1 MLTKTK
7 GIVIHYLKYRET
19 SLLVTIYTSEL
30 GIASYIENGVRSAK
44 AKHKMA
50 LFQPLTLLDMEVYS
64 KPGKGLNRISELKC
78 YFPYQQIPF
87 DIAKSSIAL
96 FLSEVLNKVLKEEES
111 NPLLFQFLEESLQFL
126 DSSKEHFENFHI
138 QFLWNL
144 SAFLGFS
151 PSNATEFYQQLSLAR
166 TEFGRPDPTT
176 LSLLD
181 QLILADY
188 GTAISLTKVQ
198 RKEILAAVIRYYQI
212 HVESFNELR
221 SLQILQEVLA

>member
-1 MLTKTK
+1 MLIKTK

-19 SLLVTIYTSEL
+19 SLLVTIYTAQL

-96 FLSEVLNKVLKEEES
+96 FLSEVLNKVLKEEEA
-111 NPLLFQFLEESLQFL
+111 NPLLFQFLEDSLQFL

-144 SAFLGFS
+144 TAFLGFS
-151 PSNATEFYQQLSLAR
+151 PGNAKEFYQQLALAR
-166 TEFGRPDPTT
+166 TEYGRPDHVAIFDQIA
-176 LSLLD
+176 LS
-181 QLILADY
+181 DY
-188 GTAISLTKVQ
+188 GSNISLTKIQ

-212 HVESFNELR
+212 HVASFGELR